1 MKNLRIVLALL
12 AVGACATS
20 PNAST
25 GQTSAPTPQAQP
37 AAPAQASVAT
47 KRIAQLPADSF
58 EIARK
63 YTMWFYTAQADS
75 LWAHESAAF
84 REGSSK
90 DEMIARLAE
99 VTARAGTE
107 VQLLEEKFI
116 TRNGKRQYWRT
127 AKFTTLEE
135 PLMVRWVINAEG
147 QIDGLGLNPKSQAPP
162 IDP

>member
-37 AAPAQASVAT
+37 AAPAQASVAA

-63 YTMWFYTAQADS
+63 YTMWFYTGQADS